1 MIRRLVTNN
10 HFSLITSQDDPTDT
24 QLAELMNQVR
34 KTAHRRVER
43 VDNQLN
49 RALIQAIH
57 AKKENSAARANRDA

>member
-1 MIRRLVTNN
+1 MNN

-49 RALIQAIH
+49 RALIQAIR